1 MITLGTTYY
10 NNPEL
15 LLNLINTNM
24 GFVDEIIVVD
34 DGSKPEKTITN
45 FVSPNKVLKLFRV
58 KKDYGFNSHGCRN
71 LIMSKA
77 KNDWVALIDI
87 DRTFI
92 YPDQAYNTM
101 YGTNLKNNVRYR
113 FITHVKPN
121 YKPHISVNDFLIN
134 KELFFKA
141 GGYDEELI
149 GHRTG
154 DRQFFKQ
161 LLHFGTEKTMH
172 GVDILMMR
180 NASSFLK
187 NDALSPFDKKRLP
200 KNLEKLLKDRIKTPA
215 SNKKILTF
223 EWEQIT

>member
-10 NNPEL
+10 NNPDL
-15 LLNLINTNM
+15 LCKFINTNM
-24 GFVDEIIVVD
+24 GFVNEIIVVD

-45 FVSPNKVLKLFRV
+45 FVSPNNVLKLFRV

-77 KNDWVALIDI
+77 KNDWVILIDI
-87 DRTFI
+87 DRSFI
-92 YPDQAYNTM
+92 YPEQAYNTM
-101 YGTNLKNNVRYR
+101 FNTNLKKNVRYR
-113 FITHVKPN
+113 FITHVRTGH
-121 YKPHISVNDFLIN
+121 KPHMSVNDFLIN

-149 GHRTG
+149 GIRTG

-161 LLHFGTEKTMH
+161 LLHFGTEKIMY
-172 GVDILMMR
+172 GVDLVMLR
-180 NASSFLK
+180 RSSSYLK
-187 NDALSPFDKKRLP
+187 KDALSPFDKNRFS
-200 KNLEKLLKDRIKTPA
+200 KNLVTLIKDRETNPI